1 MSITDP
7 NFNYTSSLK
16 TDVLSTWKRF
26 GFRPTSEA
34 ERIARQKKHGL
45 YEPREPLRYV
55 RARQRDTRLFSPP
68 FRTRARRLT
77 RLGRVNGERG
87 DAAVAQRPLM
97 PQFAARSRVSSA

>member
-7 NFNYTSSLK
+7 SFNYTSSLK

-34 ERIARQKKHGL
+34 ERIARQKKYGL
-45 YEPREPLRYV
+45 IYEPREPLQYV
-55 RARQRDTRLFSPP
+55 RAKQRNTWLFEPP

-77 RLGRVNGERG
+77 RLSRTNGDRA
-87 DAAVAQRPLM
+87 DAAGPQRSSVR
-97 PQFAARSRVSSA
+97 QFAARSRG

>member
-1 MSITDP
+1 MSISDP

-34 ERIARQKKHGL
+34 ERIARQKRYGL
-45 YEPREPLRYV
+45 MYEPREPLRYV
-55 RARQRDTRLFSPP
+55 RARDTRLFSPP
-68 FRTRARRLT
+68 FRSRARRLT
-77 RLGRVNGERG
+77 RLGRVNGDRG
-87 DAAVAQRPLM
+87 DAAGAQRPLM